1 MKKEKALQE
10 LLEVLDPYVLLTF
23 KGTQE
28 KRKKLPRS
36 GWRCWILTSSLL
48 LKELLMFLHRR
59 RISCSPQN
67 KSFGVVHSKRLFAVK
82 ETRTEK
88 LWSNVF

>member
-1 MKKEKALQE
+1 
-10 LLEVLDPYVLLTF
+10 
-23 KGTQE
+23 
-28 KRKKLPRS
+28 
-36 GWRCWILTSSLL
+36 
-48 LKELLMFLHRR
+48 MFVHRR

-67 KSFGVVHSKRLFAVK
+67 KSFDVVHSKRLFAVK